1 MATTPEL
8 QHGAVIVMLISKK
21 VRSLPSMG
29 SFIITLKFERIH
41 VVVNESALVGAPLL
55 LGLLVAEILTP
66 HLQHSNRLTAGV
78 PYSAACTVQE
88 AHQTK
93 VHV

>member
-1 MATTPEL
+1 
-8 QHGAVIVMLISKK
+8 MLISKK
-21 VRSLPSMG
+21 VRSLPSMD

-66 HLQHSNRLTAGV
+66 HLQHPDLLLVYHTALLARCRRLTRQR
-78 PYSAACTVQE
+78 YMSEKSTRLQ
-88 AHQTK
+88 
-93 VHV
+93 